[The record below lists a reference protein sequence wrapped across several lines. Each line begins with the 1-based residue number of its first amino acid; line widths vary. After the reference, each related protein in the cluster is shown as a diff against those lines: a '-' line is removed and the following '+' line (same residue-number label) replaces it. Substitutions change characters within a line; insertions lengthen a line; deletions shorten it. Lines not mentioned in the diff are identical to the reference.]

1 MHQVLLQLRYLFGIE
16 IPAFKYDKL
25 RALARYL
32 ERVSGIPVQP
42 TEPGIGLNVFSH
54 ESGIHTAGMLIH
66 PAIYQFLPPSDL
78 GAEITYVYGK
88 HSGALVIEHALRGA
102 GIRPEPELVAKVLAE
117 VKRIREERAERSD
130 FSEFHKQYYD
140 HLNRMGL
147 TAEEVVGI
155 ARALSAH

>member
-1 MHQVLLQLRYLFGIE
+1 
-16 IPAFKYDKL
+16 
-25 RALARYL
+25 
-32 ERVSGIPVQP
+32 
-42 TEPGIGLNVFSH
+42 
-54 ESGIHTAGMLIH
+54 MLIH

-147 TAEEVVGI
+147 TAEEVVEI
-155 ARALSAH
+155 AEALTA

>member
-1 MHQVLLQLRYLFGIE
+1 
-16 IPAFKYDKL
+16 
-25 RALARYL
+25 
-32 ERVSGIPVQP
+32 
-42 TEPGIGLNVFSH
+42 VFSH

-147 TAEEVVGI
+147 TAEEVVEI
-155 ARALSAH
+155 AQALTA